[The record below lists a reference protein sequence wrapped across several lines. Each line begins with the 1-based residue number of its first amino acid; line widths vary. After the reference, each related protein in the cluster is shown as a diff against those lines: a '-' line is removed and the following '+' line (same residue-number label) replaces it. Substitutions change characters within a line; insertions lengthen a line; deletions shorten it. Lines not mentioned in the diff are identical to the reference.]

1 MAKVTKEDLSSVV
14 TLLKPFRW
22 VAEEDRQGTS

>member
-22 VAEEDRQGTS
+22 VTEEDRQGTS